1 MIPECKVIQEIIIKK
16 KKRACK
22 ILPCCSTPW
31 NYPQGNLVEPSSCTA
46 TLCPSPSDGIQCS
59 PDASPQTPSNL
70 ELSFHRLG
78 TSSPLHQTISS
89 LFFFF
94 LNSKRLRL
102 ALQIYGSSLKTD
114 FTNIKIYR
122 LV

>member
-1 MIPECKVIQEIIIKK
+1 MAFNVHLMPPQKPHLIWSS
-16 KKRACK
+16 A
-22 ILPCCSTPW
+22 STDWGHPHLFTKL
-31 NYPQGNLVEPSSCTA
+31 LVA
-46 TLCPSPSDGIQCS
+46 
-59 PDASPQTPSNL
+59 
-70 ELSFHRLG
+70 
-78 TSSPLHQTISS
+78 
-89 LFFFF
+89 FFFF

>member
-1 MIPECKVIQEIIIKK
+1 MAFNVHLMPPHKPHLIWSS
-16 KKRACK
+16 A
-22 ILPCCSTPW
+22 STDWGHPHLFTKL
-31 NYPQGNLVEPSSCTA
+31 LVA
-46 TLCPSPSDGIQCS
+46 
-59 PDASPQTPSNL
+59 
-70 ELSFHRLG
+70 F
-78 TSSPLHQTISS
+78 
-89 LFFFF
+89 FFFF

>member
-1 MIPECKVIQEIIIKK
+1 MAFNVHLMPPHKPHLIWSS
-16 KKRACK
+16 A
-22 ILPCCSTPW
+22 STDWGHPHLFTKL
-31 NYPQGNLVEPSSCTA
+31 LVA
-46 TLCPSPSDGIQCS
+46 
-59 PDASPQTPSNL
+59 
-70 ELSFHRLG
+70 
-78 TSSPLHQTISS
+78 
-89 LFFFF
+89 FFFF